1 MTKYYFWSED
11 ICILGNLVW
20 GSTNEDGFTPQDRKR
35 IADIFASIYG
45 DLYAS
50 PNKEVILE
58 DKEKDPSNEVL

>member
-1 MTKYYFWSED
+1 MGKYYFWSED
-11 ICILGNLVW
+11 ICILGNLVYK
-20 GSTNEDGFTPQDRKR
+20 STNEDGFTSEDRER
-35 IADIFASIYG
+35 ISNILGSIYG